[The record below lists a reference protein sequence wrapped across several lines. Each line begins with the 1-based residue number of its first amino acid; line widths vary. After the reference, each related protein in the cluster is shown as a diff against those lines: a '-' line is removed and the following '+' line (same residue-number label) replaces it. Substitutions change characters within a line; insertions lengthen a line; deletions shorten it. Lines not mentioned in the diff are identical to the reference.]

1 MRSPV
6 THGILSLY
14 ALLPRVRAII
24 VGKTAYISQI
34 IVLITIFPLLSY
46 AAIIRVPEDYPTI
59 PGAIEAA
66 ASGDTII
73 VAEDVYDDSVSIEN
87 RSLTIASLY
96 ILDGDT
102 SHIEE
107 TRWVRPAGQV
117 INITGEES
125 NHVVIAGFTI
135 TSGSEATTSSS
146 GIYIEGTQVLLD
158 HNRFENCYSFSG
170 SVVLRNAISEVR
182 NNDFILNHA
191 GYGGAISIEAGRSDV
206 INNVFLNNSAQT
218 AGALMLVQATD
229 LPNTGIFISVTGNL
243 FMGNSATTAGGA
255 ISAYNVD
262 TLIVQDNVFQQN
274 YAVGMSIGGAI
285 EINSYINWCVVEG
298 NRFEENTADW
308 MGGALH
314 LSSPGEVADNLF
326 LHNSANIYSAIS
338 AQDFNDTGSFTVYC
352 HNNAFIHNVPLNRET
367 VNYAAVSAVH
377 FATLTLEENDFYDN
391 ELSAIKLFDQSPGTI
406 EVTNNYWGYASGP
419 YQPEQNPDGEGDTV
433 AVGIDVLPFAE
444 EPFTDYRRP
453 EPFDLVSPEDGA
465 RPPLWVVTFRWRA
478 TTSPNPGG
486 NDSLTYRVETA
497 LDSAFAFPASRHNA
511 GRDTTLTVEVD
522 PDSVAV
528 LWWRVYVEDAL
539 GIRRYSSEVRRLDWT
554 DAAPEQ
560 GQRGPPERWEVR
572 RVYPNPFNSAVRVTV
587 ALPRAGPLRAAVYDL
602 TGRCVALLHDGPAEA
617 GERELVWRPGPGTAS
632 GVYLL
637 RLSSGSWTAARKVV
651 YLK

>member
-1 MRSPV
+1 MYRFLVVKS
-6 THGILSLY
+6 GRFIILCFAFI
-14 ALLPRVRAII
+14 ALLQLPPHAI
-24 VGKTAYISQI
+24 AN
-34 IVLITIFPLLSY
+34 
-46 AAIIRVPEDYPTI
+46 IIRVPEDYPTI
-59 PGAIEAA
+59 PGAIEAS
-66 ASGDTII
+66 ASGDTIV
-73 VAEDVYDDSVSIEN
+73 VAEGVYEDSIGIEN
-87 RSLTIASLY
+87 RSLTIASQY
-96 ILDGDT
+96 ILDGNT
-102 SHIEE
+102 SHIEA
-107 TRWVRPAGQV
+107 TRLVRPGRRVLYATSDQFDRFELTGLTVTGGALELGGTNAARLEGLDVKLSNNRFTNCLSVSGGIYFHYCSIELDNNLFRGDSASNAGGALSLISSRGLIRENLFIDNSAPFGGALHIGSGQPDSAARWD
-117 INITGEES
+117 IIGNYFES
-125 NHVVIAGFTI
+125 NTVSA
-135 TSGSEATTSSS
+135 
-146 GIYIEGTQVLLD
+146 L
-158 HNRFENCYSFSG
+158 
-170 SVVLRNAISEVR
+170 
-182 NNDFILNHA
+182 
-191 GYGGAISIEAGRSDV
+191 GGAIS
-206 INNVFLNNSAQT
+206 VF
-218 AGALMLVQATD
+218 
-229 LPNTGIFISVTGNL
+229 
-243 FMGNSATTAGGA
+243 
-255 ISAYNVD
+255 NVD
-262 TLIVQDNVFQQN
+262 SIRIQDNRFIRN
-274 YAVGMSIGGAI
+274 RAEGMAIGGAI
-285 EINSYINWCVVEG
+285 DVGSYIDWCEISG
-298 NRFEENTADW
+298 NRFEANYAGW
-308 MGGALH
+308 VGGALAIH
-314 LSSPGEVADNLF
+314 SPTTFSNNLF
-326 LHNSANIYSAIS
+326 LRNIANLSSAVVV
-338 AQDFNDTGSFTVYC
+338 QDVNATGPFAAWGT
-352 HNNAFIHNVPLNRET
+352 NNAFINNFPLSRET
-367 VNYAAVSAVH
+367 VSYSVVTAAGQ
-377 FATLTLEENDFYDN
+377 ATLVLEENDFFNN
-391 ELSAIKLFDQSPGTI
+391 EKDAVRLSAVIPGTV

-637 RLSSGSWTAARKVV
+637 RLSSGEWTAARKVV